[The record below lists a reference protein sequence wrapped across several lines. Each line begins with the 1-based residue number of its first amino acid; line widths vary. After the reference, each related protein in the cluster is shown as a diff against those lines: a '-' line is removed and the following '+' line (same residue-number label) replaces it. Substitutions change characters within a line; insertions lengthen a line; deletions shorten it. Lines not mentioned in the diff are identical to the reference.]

1 MTTKLLLNF
10 LATKLLLKYFFKYFP
25 QIPYFCK
32 KNLLKKM
39 SKKPKKPI
47 IKEAFGKNYIVK
59 NGRKLPIYKCL
70 ISEEAGLVTMILI
83 RRLPNGNFAFG
94 SYMVDTYCLGLKSTT
109 FKIDLSMDGLED
121 LLEEFSY
128 GVGTMQE
135 CTYATI
141 HNWVYGGIAYAED
154 LGFKPDSDFN
164 MTKFFLE
171 EDTEDV
177 ELIEFEF
184 GMDGRPHYFSG
195 PYDNVQKIL
204 DTLKKNVGEDNFDF
218 TDLG

>member
-1 MTTKLLLNF
+1 
-10 LATKLLLKYFFKYFP
+10 
-25 QIPYFCK
+25 
-32 KNLLKKM
+32 M
-39 SKKPKKPI
+39 SKKTKKPI
-47 IKEAFGKNYIVK
+47 IKEIFGKNYIVK
-59 NGRKLPIYKCL
+59 NGRKCPIYKCL
-70 ISEEAGLVTMILI
+70 ISEEAGLITMIVI
-83 RRLPNGNFAFG
+83 RRLPNGNFALG
-94 SYMVDTYCLGLKSTT
+94 SYMVDKYCLGLKSTT
-109 FKIDLSMDGLED
+109 FKIDLSMENLED
-121 LLEEFSY
+121 LIEEFSY
-128 GVGTMQE
+128 GIGTLQE

-154 LGFKPDSDFN
+154 LGFKPDSDYG

-204 DTLKKNVGEDNFDF
+204 DTLIKNVGEDNFDF